1 MKTNSKILS
10 LLILLTPLTFM
21 YGFKPDARI
30 KLKTEASKTLVDESV
45 TVYTSDITGA
55 NDVLVRF
62 YRTGPEAGQGQI
74 TITYSVRF
82 NEGNSQT
89 YTKVMG
95 SGETESTDH
104 VQGPNPTGSAEVTDY
119 SWTY

>member
-1 MKTNSKILS
+1 MKTNFKIL
-10 LLILLTPLTFM
+10 LLLVLLTTSAFM
-21 YGFKPDARI
+21 LGFKPDLRTR
-30 KLKTEASKTLVDESV
+30 LKTETSKTLVDESI
-45 TVYTSDITGA
+45 TVYTSAITGA
-55 NDVLVRF
+55 NDVQVLF
-62 YRTGPEAGQGQI
+62 FRTGPEAGQGEI

-89 YTKVMG
+89 YTKVMA

-104 VQGPNPTGSAEVTDY
+104 IQGPNPTAFAEVTGY